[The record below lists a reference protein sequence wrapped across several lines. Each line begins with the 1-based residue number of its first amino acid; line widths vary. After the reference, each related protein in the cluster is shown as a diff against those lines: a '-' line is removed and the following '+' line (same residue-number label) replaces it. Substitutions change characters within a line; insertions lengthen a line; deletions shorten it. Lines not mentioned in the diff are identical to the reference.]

1 MRTALITLL
10 SLTVAAPAFAF
21 AGDAPA
27 QEPAKAEPAP
37 APAAASDD
45 DEDEPTAKPE
55 PKPEPEKPAAL
66 GAVDTG
72 PKGTGES
79 QKLVSGAP
87 LYNPNVAVHIVEQKE
102 FEDKWKREVSL
113 FPAVAQ
119 VNGKFSNHVGAALG
133 FTWHLQENFGLMAM
147 GLFNYVNVQS
157 GFNNELID
165 KTRQEAQ
172 AATSQLLV
180 GGAFAGV
187 EVTPFY
193 GKFVFYDS
201 YLVHFAVVLSAG
213 AGAGNTR
220 VQLKP
225 ANDAGPATYGDT
237 GWRFLAEIGGGF
249 RVQFLKWITLRLEL
263 RDLVYA
269 ATVSQVAGCNL
280 TDLTAMDEEDRA
292 GRPVTGANVS
302 GSCNVDR
309 FDGFETWNDEDMGND
324 YKRSRDLALA
334 RNLVKDQSSDVLNNL
349 GFYLGVSF
357 VF

>member
-1 MRTALITLL
+1 MRTALLTLL
-10 SLTVAAPAFAF
+10 SLLALPAIASAA
-21 AGDAPA
+21 DAPKKD
-27 QEPAKAEPAP
+27 PAPAP
-37 APAAASDD
+37 APAAGNADD
-45 DEDEPTAKPE
+45 EEDEPTGAKPT
-55 PKPEPEKPAAL
+55 PDKKEPEKPAPL
-66 GAVDTG
+66 GAVESG
-72 PKGTGES
+72 AKGAEQQ

-102 FEDKWKREVSL
+102 YEDKWRREVL
-113 FPAVAQ
+113 VFPAVAQ
-119 VNGKFSNHVGAALG
+119 VNGKFSNHLGAALG
-133 FTWHLQENFGLMAM
+133 FTWHLQENFGLTAM

-157 GFNNELID
+157 GFNNELIN

-201 YLVHFAVVLSAG
+201 YLVHFAVVLTAG

-225 ANDAGPATYGDT
+225 DNDAGPATYGDT

-269 ATVSQVAGCNL
+269 ATVSAIAGCNG
-280 TDLTAMDEEDRA
+280 TDLEAMDAADRG
-292 GRPVTGANVS
+292 GRPVTDANVS
-302 GSCNVDR
+302 GSCNVSR
-309 FDGFETWNDEDMGND
+309 FDGFETWNDDDPSND

-334 RNLVKDQSSDVLNNL
+334 KNLVKDKSSDVLNNL